1 MRWEAVKHMGRIY
14 MDGIRIGQ
22 VIIGRPRIIPKEVQV
37 HILNSTL
44 EQDTRNQGLPLIFFR
59 CVRDNKNSGKK
70 YPYLSVA
77 SSGVTIVSRDADGG
91 VDPTLLFAS
100 GDTPDT
106 SNGMNKIAP
115 KLLIG
120 NTSLNGKSWA
130 EAKAAC
136 ESIGAGWRLPTQC
149 EMYMIVSLGGT
160 KLSLDNQGFGASA
173 DWGTDFQKNCCHALG
188 IDCTRQCLLVSRI

>member
-1 MRWEAVKHMGRIY
+1 M
-14 MDGIRIGQ
+14 
-22 VIIGRPRIIPKEVQV
+22 
-37 HILNSTL
+37 
-44 EQDTRNQGLPLIFFR
+44 
-59 CVRDNKNSGKK
+59 RDNKNSGKK

-136 ESIGAGWRLPTQC
+136 ESIGAGWRLPTQR
-149 EMYMIVSLGGT
+149 EMYMIVSLGG
-160 KLSLDNQGFGASA
+160 D
-173 DWGTDFQKNCCHALG
+173 
-188 IDCTRQCLLVSRI
+188 